1 MNRMAG
7 ERRMR
12 ACIRLSS
19 FRLWICNWKADGKT
33 GRNRLNVFI
42 AT

>member
-12 ACIRLSS
+12 ACIRLSG
-19 FRLWICNWKADGKT
+19 FRLWICN
-33 GRNRLNVFI
+33 
-42 AT
+42 